1 MRRRRKILK
10 PRTPNAPQAKNF
22 ETPRFFEIPR
32 EARRKFSVFLRAKM
46 TFWTK
51 IVTFY
56 EAQNVGK
63 IKPQFRNAPQAKN
76 FETPFS
82 KCAAG
87 EKFWNHDF
95 EMRRRRKILKPRKH
109 RMRRRRKIL
118 KPREERMRRRRKIL
132 KPRIKELKIPDSY
145 GGGLKL
151 IAWYC
156 LWSVD
161 QQVKLLKLFR

>member
-1 MRRRRKILK
+1 MRRRRKNLK

-22 ETPRFFEIPR
+22 ETPRFFKIPR

-56 EAQNVGK
+56 ETQNVGK

-118 KPREERMRRRRKIL
+118 KPREKRMRRRRKIL
-132 KPRIKELKIPDSY
+132 KPHTQRIENSRSLR
-145 GGGLKL
+145 GG
-151 IAWYC
+151 
-156 LWSVD
+156 
-161 QQVKLLKLFR
+161 F

>member
-1 MRRRRKILK
+1 MRRRRKFLK

-63 IKPQFRNAPQAKN
+63 IKPHFRNAPQAKN

-87 EKFWNHDF
+87 ENFWNPDF
-95 EMRRRRKILKPRKH
+95 EMRRRRKFLKPRKH

-118 KPREERMRRRRKIL
+118 KPREKRMRRRRKIL
-132 KPRIKELKIPDSY
+132 KPHTQRIENSRSLR
-145 GGGLKL
+145 GG
-151 IAWYC
+151 
-156 LWSVD
+156 
-161 QQVKLLKLFR
+161 F